1 MAKKTTRKK
10 ASSTRQVPTLRA
22 GLSDTLND
30 LNIARMRSTN
40 PQEQL
45 ELQRIIRALM
55 LLWEYVIYEQMDKR
69 SGDYK
74 DAIKAVT
81 AAKTAA
87 KQAVQDM
94 EGVAEAI
101 KKATQAAKV
110 IDKIVGLALK
120 VI

>member
-1 MAKKTTRKK
+1 MAKKQTRKK
-10 ASSTRQVPTLRA
+10 ASSARQVPTLRA
-22 GLSDTLND
+22 GLSDVLND
-30 LNIARMRSTN
+30 LNIARMRTTD

-45 ELQRIIRALM
+45 ELQRIIRVLM

-69 SGDYK
+69 SKDYN

-81 AAKTAA
+81 AAKIAA
-87 KQAVQDM
+87 KQAVNDM
-94 EGVAEAI
+94 KGIADAI

-110 IDKIVGLALK
+110 IDKIVSLALK